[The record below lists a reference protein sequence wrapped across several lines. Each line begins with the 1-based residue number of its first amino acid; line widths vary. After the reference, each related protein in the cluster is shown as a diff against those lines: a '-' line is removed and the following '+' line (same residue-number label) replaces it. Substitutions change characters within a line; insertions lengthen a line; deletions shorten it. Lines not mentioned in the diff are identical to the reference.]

1 MTYAHDDHE
10 HDHEHDHGHKHP
22 PQDSRGLQ
30 QATTAA
36 PARDMTEFGRVAV
49 ISCIHGNLPALEAVW
64 SDIEGRGIT
73 QVLCLGDLVGY
84 GPWPAEVVRFIEA
97 KGVPT
102 IQGCWDEGI
111 GLEKGDC
118 GCHFVTESEGQA
130 GEWSYRWTAER
141 IGERERAFL
150 KRLPPA
156 IAARAGGA
164 RLVAVH
170 GSPRSAHEY
179 LTAET
184 HELVLYERAG
194 SAGADVLLFGHT
206 HVPYV
211 KRISGELT
219 LSVDTTAPET
229 AALPAPRP
237 LRPKLFINAGSVGEP
252 RHGSPEATYVILD
265 PASLDVSIVGV
276 DYDLK
281 ATLAA
286 MRRAEMPAAFVE
298 RLQQGS
304 ELAVKDKTVACD
316 C

>member
-1 MTYAHDDHE
+1 MT
-10 HDHEHDHGHKHP
+10 HDHDHNHEQ
-22 PQDSRGLQ
+22 PQGRGLEH
-30 QATTAA
+30 AA
-36 PARDMTEFGRVAV
+36 RAEPTRDMTERGPVAI

-64 SDIEGRGIT
+64 ADIRGRGIT
-73 QVLCLGDLVGY
+73 EVLCLGDLVGY
-84 GPWPAEVVRFIEA
+84 GPWPAEVVRFIEE
-97 KGVPT
+97 KRVPT

-111 GLEKGDC
+111 GEEKGDC
-118 GCHFVTESEGQA
+118 GCHFVSEAEGAA
-130 GEWSYRWTAER
+130 GEWSYQWTAER

-156 IAARAGGA
+156 IAARAGGS

-211 KRISGELT
+211 ERIEGQLA

-229 AALPAPRP
+229 AEPPILRS

-252 RHGSPEATYVILD
+252 RHGSPEATYVVFD
-265 PASLDVSIVGV
+265 PASLDVTIVGV

-286 MRRAEMPAAFVE
+286 MRKAEMPPAFIE
-298 RLQQGS
+298 RLQHGR

>member
-1 MTYAHDDHE
+1 MKD
-10 HDHEHDHGHKHP
+10 
-22 PQDSRGLQ
+22 
-30 QATTAA
+30 
-36 PARDMTEFGRVAV
+36 FGRVAV

-64 SDIEGRGIT
+64 ADIESRGVT

-111 GLEKGDC
+111 GLQKDDC
-118 GCHFVTESEGQA
+118 GCHFVSEAEGAA

-141 IGERERAFL
+141 VGEQERAFL

-170 GSPRSAHEY
+170 GSPRSVHEY

-194 SAGADVLLFGHT
+194 VAGADVLLFGHT
-206 HVPYV
+206 HVPFV
-211 KRISGELT
+211 KRIAGELEI
-219 LSVDTTAPET
+219 SVDTTAPESVE
-229 AALPAPRP
+229 LPALRP
-237 LRPKLFINAGSVGEP
+237 LRPKLFVNAGSVGEP

-286 MRRAEMPAAFVE
+286 MRKAEMPAAFIE

-304 ELAVKDKTVACD
+304 ELAVKDKTAACD

>member
-1 MTYAHDDHE
+1 VTE
-10 HDHEHDHGHKHP
+10 QQTP
-22 PQDSRGLQ
+22 PPAPGTPLQ
-30 QATTAA
+30 HATQAK
-36 PARDMTEFGRVAV
+36 PVRDMADFGRVAV

-64 SDIEGRGIT
+64 ADIESRGIT

-84 GPWPAEVVRFIEA
+84 GPWPAEVVRFLE
-97 KGVPT
+97 KRGVPT
-102 IQGCWDEGI
+102 VQGCWDEGI
-111 GLEKGDC
+111 GNEKGDC
-118 GCHFVTESEGQA
+118 GCHFVSEEDGKA
-130 GEWSYRWTAER
+130 GAWSYGWTAER
-141 IGERERAFL
+141 IGEAERTWL

-156 IAARAGGA
+156 IAARAGGS

-170 GSPRSAHEY
+170 GSPRSSHEY

-184 HELVLYERAG
+184 HELILYERAG

-211 KRISGELT
+211 KRIEGQLA
-219 LSVDTTAPET
+219 LSVDTTAPDDAEPP
-229 AALPAPRP
+229 LFRP

-281 ATLAA
+281 ATVAA
-286 MRRAEMPAAFVE
+286 MRKAEMPPAFIE

-304 ELAVKDKTVACD
+304 ELAVKDKTIACD